1 MSADADDLEAHLAA
15 WVDGMDDELRF
26 WEGWL
31 AGHGLQWADDYAG
44 RLNLRALCCSPATG

>member
-1 MSADADDLEAHLAA
+1 VSADADDLEAHLAA